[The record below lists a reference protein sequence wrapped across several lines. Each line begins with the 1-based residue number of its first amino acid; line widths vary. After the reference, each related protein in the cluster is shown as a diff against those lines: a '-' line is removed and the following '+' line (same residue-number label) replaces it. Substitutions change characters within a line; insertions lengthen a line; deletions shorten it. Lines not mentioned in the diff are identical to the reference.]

1 MSTWNKFCF
10 TGGAIVTSI
19 RLPGR
24 SDVCALE
31 SSLDLRSGITAVG
44 RN

>member
-24 SDVCALE
+24 SDICAFGVFPRLA
-31 SSLDLRSGITAVG
+31 LGKH
-44 RN
+44 